1 MENKGKLSATTKS
14 KTQSE
19 SKYDSHSEEKPTQKT
34 TVVTDSNPDRVSHD
48 NTDDYLQ
55 KLPLEKENA
64 HDLSED
70 ATEDNKKRNNPQK
83 DWDASFYPDKRT
95 SLQGN

>member
-48 NTDDYLQ
+48 NTADYL
-55 KLPLEKENA
+55 KKIPLEKEKA
-64 HDLSED
+64 RDLRDVTAES
-70 ATEDNKKRNNPQK
+70 DNEKENPKRE
-83 DWDASFYPDKRT
+83 WDASFYPKKRT
-95 SLQGN
+95 APQGN